1 MPMENEMKHPQEF
14 TGPLSILNFSIFTL
28 ILSYVVMGL
37 FGFVRYG
44 ESVEGSITLNLP
56 KNEVLSLT
64 AQSLMSIALLFS
76 IGISF
81 QGFCGVMW
89 NKVGHWF
96 PKNHNV
102 GKMSMRFV
110 TTVVITFLAVAIPD
124 LGVFVALMGSFV
136 SLTFFY

>member
-1 MPMENEMKHPQEF
+1 MKHPQDF
-14 TGPLSILNFSIFTL
+14 TGPLSILNISMLTL
-28 ILSYVVMGL
+28 ISSYVIMGL

-44 ESVEGSITLNLP
+44 DAVEGSITLNLP
-56 KNEVLSLT
+56 DNEILSLA

-81 QGFCGVMW
+81 QGFMGVMW
-89 NKVGHWF
+89 NKIGHCF
-96 PKNHNV
+96 PKDHNA

-110 TTVVITFLAVAIPD
+110 TTVIITGLAVLIPD

-136 SLTFFY
+136 S